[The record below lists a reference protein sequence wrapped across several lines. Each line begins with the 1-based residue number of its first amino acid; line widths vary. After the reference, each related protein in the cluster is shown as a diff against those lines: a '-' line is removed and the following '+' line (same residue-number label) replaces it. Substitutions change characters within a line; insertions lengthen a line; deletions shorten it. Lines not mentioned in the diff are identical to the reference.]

1 MVFPLM
7 PKDGLDN
14 MALSIVED
22 LITHQ
27 FDVEYDESGTI
38 GRRYARADEIGVPIS
53 VTVDY
58 ASKKDKSVTLRDRD
72 SRSQVRTDRKSIAE
86 LAHEFL
92 MGKMQFS
99 QLGQP
104 VVAKAEE

>member
-1 MVFPLM
+1 
-7 PKDGLDN
+7 
-14 MALSIVED
+14 
-22 LITHQ
+22 LIRHQ

-58 ASKKDKSVTLRDRD
+58 ASIKDNTVTLRDRD
-72 SRSQVRTDRKSIAE
+72 SRSQVRADRNLIAN

-92 MGKMQFS
+92 MGRMQFS

-104 VVAKAEE
+104 VITKAEE